1 MERHLREQFERLFAE
16 ADDRADGEAL
26 DNLRTQLTADI
37 AEALDGALGS
47 CATVGGESDAE
58 DLSRAAAHLDGR
70 LTGSE
75 REAFLSS
82 LAASWRQRADL
93 ASAAALLADIE
104 AEPKTVPARLLARA
118 GSAFAAGAAH
128 GKSPRPVFTRRNPA
142 VGWSL
147 ATLALLVVVPGALV
161 LVGGIYGPFRSKAPS
176 SVDALAPPRLEEA
189 IPRLP
194 AVAPAQSLKPKSDA
208 PAHAPEPADLARSV
222 PDSGSC
228 EAGSEAKTAARR
240 AEFEAGRSAHSR
252 SYAPPCPPPIGAAE
266 SGKALDRTGVED
278 GAAAVHRSVPTPSAI
293 LPSTR

>member
-1 MERHLREQFERLFAE
+1 MERHLRAQLERLFAE
-16 ADDRADGEAL
+16 ADDRADGEAVHI
-26 DNLRTQLTADI
+26 LRTQLTADI
-37 AEALDGALGS
+37 AEALDGAPHS
-47 CATVGGESDAE
+47 WATAGGESDAE
-58 DLSRAAAHLDGR
+58 DLSRAAAYLDGR
-70 LTGSE
+70 LTGPE

-82 LAASWRQRADL
+82 LAANWRQRADL

-104 AEPKTVPARLLARA
+104 AAPKTVPARLLARA
-118 GSAFAAGAAH
+118 GSALAAGAAH
-128 GKSPRPVFTRRNPA
+128 GKSPRPVFTLRNPA

-161 LVGGIYGPFRSKAPS
+161 VVGGIYGPFRSGAPS
-176 SVDALAPPRLEEA
+176 RVDALGPPRFEEA

-208 PAHAPEPADLARSV
+208 PTHAPEPADLARSV

-228 EAGSEAKTAARR
+228 EAGSEAKTAERR
-240 AEFEAGRSAHSR
+240 AEFEAGRPAHSR
-252 SYAPPCPPPIGAAE
+252 PYAHCPPPIGAAE
-266 SGKALDRTGVED
+266 TGKALDRTGVED